1 MLSLCAG
8 SLGAPTA
15 QSSTCLVLENFANTQ
30 YVAEVAV
37 GSPGQ
42 SVKAIP
48 DTGSNELIIPS
59 VDCKGYMGV
68 SHRLFDAQKSSTF
81 RSSGPEDVNMYF
93 GQGGTV
99 CKKVKDTFTAGTLK
113 AEKAEW
119 LLMTEQTLEY
129 YDEAVYDGILGL
141 GREADLP
148 DDGSVT
154 EDDVVNHT
162 LRVNYHPEGATDD
175 PSVQLESVAVQGK
188 KWKLGEG
195 GIHAPLLARLGA
207 HQFGVCYSRND
218 GGGARLVLGPDKNP
232 LQLEDVLTFP
242 AANLTSYGISHW
254 GLPMQKLSLGGREVE
269 CVGGC
274 GAILDSGSSFSALPP
289 RMLKMVNHFLQGGF
303 FPCSA
308 IDQLPNLDF
317 FLNGHKFTLK
327 PEDYMVAMDTSAEES
342 TRLRT
347 MHAQLM
353 TKRTELSAMGDSAQV
368 RDLHR
373 EGISAQLLE
382 AATALLS
389 NATATQEGAALS
401 EGFGSGICVPA
412 MTDLDELTN
421 MGPMVILGVP
431 FMRAFHATFSRKGVN
446 EGTITLGRISRTGD
460 VCSSCDVAPK
470 VSESVSLSNVM
481 DPAAGEPDAAL
492 HARRLPVVKLSKL
505 RMSSSLRRGRARREA
520 AGL

>member
-1 MLSLCAG
+1 MWSLAAA
-8 SLGAPTA
+8 SLGAA
-15 QSSTCLVLENFANTQ
+15 QVSTTCLVLENFANTQ

-42 SVKAIP
+42 TVKAIP

-81 RSSGPEDVNMYF
+81 HSSGPEDVNMYF

-99 CKKVKDTFTAGTLK
+99 CKKVKDTFTAGTLQ

-129 YDEAVYDGILGL
+129 YDETVYDGILGL

-162 LRVNYHPEGATDD
+162 LRVNYHPEGDADA
-175 PSVQLESVAVQGK
+175 VQLESVSVQGK
-188 KWKLGEG
+188 KWKQGEN

-207 HQFGVCYSRND
+207 HQFSVCYSRND

-232 LQLEDVLTFP
+232 LQLENTLTFP

-308 IDQLPNLDF
+308 IDQLPDLDF

-327 PEDYMVAMDTSAEES
+327 PEDYMVAMDTSAEE
-342 TRLRT
+342 TARLRF
-347 MHAQLM
+347 MHSQLQ
-353 TKRTELSAMGDSAQV
+353 TKRTELSAVGDSV
-368 RDLHR
+368 RDAHR
-373 EGISAQLLE
+373 EGISHLLSQ
-382 AATALLS
+382 LLS
-389 NATATQEGAALS
+389 NETEVNKLS

-460 VCSSCDVAPK
+460 VCSSCEVAPK
-470 VSESVSLSNVM
+470 VSERETSLTNVM
-481 DPAAGEPDAAL
+481 DPAASELDAGL
-492 HARRLPVVKLSKL
+492 HARRLPIVKLSKL
-505 RMSSSLRRGRARREA
+505 RMSSSLRRARASKRAR
-520 AGL
+520 GL

>member
-1 MLSLCAG
+1 MLSLGWCA
-8 SLGAPTA
+8 SLGAA
-15 QSSTCLVLENFANTQ
+15 QISTTCLVLENFANTQ
-30 YVAEVAV
+30 YV
-37 GSPGQ
+37 
-42 SVKAIP
+42 
-48 DTGSNELIIPS
+48 
-59 VDCKGYMGV
+59 GV
-68 SHRLFDAQKSSTF
+68 SHRLFDAGKSSTF
-81 RSSGPEDVNMYF
+81 HSSGPEDVNMYF

-162 LRVNYHPEGATDD
+162 LRVNYHPDGPED
-175 PSVQLESVAVQGK
+175 PAVQLESVAVQGK
-188 KWKLGEG
+188 KWKLGEN

-207 HQFGVCYSRND
+207 HQFSVCYSRND

-232 LQLEDVLTFP
+232 LQLEDTLTFP

-327 PEDYMVAMDTSAEES
+327 PEDYMVAMDTSAEE
-342 TRLRT
+342 TARLRL

-353 TKRTELSAMGDSAQV
+353 TKQTELSAVGDSAQV
-368 RDLHR
+368 RGLHR

-382 AATALLS
+382 AATQLLS
-389 NATATQEGAALS
+389 NATATQEAGSLS

-421 MGPMVILGVP
+421 
-431 FMRAFHATFSRKGVN
+431 R
-446 EGTITLGRISRTGD
+446 
-460 VCSSCDVAPK
+460 
-470 VSESVSLSNVM
+470 
-481 DPAAGEPDAAL
+481 
-492 HARRLPVVKLSKL
+492 
-505 RMSSSLRRGRARREA
+505 
-520 AGL
+520 

>member
-1 MLSLCAG
+1 MLSLGCA
-8 SLGAPTA
+8 SLGAA
-15 QSSTCLVLENFANTQ
+15 QISTTCLVLENFANTQ

-42 SVKAIP
+42 TVKAIP

-68 SHRLFDAQKSSTF
+68 SHRLFDAGKSSTF
-81 RSSGPEDVNMYF
+81 HSSGPEDVNMYF

-99 CKKVKDTFTAGTLK
+99 CKQVKDTFTAGTLK

-119 LLMTEQTLEY
+119 LLMTEQTLED

-162 LRVNYHPEGATDD
+162 LRVNYHPDGPED
-175 PSVQLESVAVQGK
+175 PAVQLESVAVQGK
-188 KWKLGEG
+188 KWKLGEN

-207 HQFGVCYSRND
+207 HQFSVCYSRND

-232 LQLEDVLTFP
+232 LQLEDTLTFP

-289 RMLKMVNHFLQGGF
+289 RRLKMVNHFLQGGF

-342 TRLRT
+342 ARLRL
-347 MHAQLM
+347 MHTQLLS
-353 TKRTELSAMGDSAQV
+353 KRTELSAVGDSAQV

-382 AATALLS
+382 AATQLLS
-389 NATATQEGAALS
+389 NATASQEAGSLS

-421 MGPMVILGVP
+421 MGPMLILGVP

-470 VSESVSLSNVM
+470 VADSVSLSNVM
-481 DPAAGEPDAAL
+481 DPAASEPDAAL
-492 HARRLPVVKLSKL
+492 HARRLPIVKLSKL
-505 RMSSSLRRGRARREA
+505 RMSSSLRRTRARRQA

>member
-1 MLSLCAG
+1 
-8 SLGAPTA
+8 
-15 QSSTCLVLENFANTQ
+15 VLENFANTQ

-42 SVKAIP
+42 AVKAIP

-68 SHRLFDAQKSSTF
+68 SHRLFDAGKSSTF
-81 RSSGPEDVNMYF
+81 HSSGPEDVNMYF

-162 LRVNYHPEGATDD
+162 LRVNYHPEGDTDT
-175 PSVQLESVAVQGK
+175 VQLESVAVQGK
-188 KWKLGEG
+188 KWKLGEN

-207 HQFGVCYSRND
+207 HQFSVCYSRND

-232 LQLEDVLTFP
+232 LQLEDTLTFP

-308 IDQLPNLDF
+308 IDQLPDLDF

-327 PEDYMVAMDTSAEES
+327 PEDYMVAMDTSAEE
-342 TRLRT
+342 TARLRL
-347 MHAQLM
+347 MHTQLM
-353 TKRTELSAMGDSAQV
+353 TKRTELSAYGDSV
-368 RDLHR
+368 RDSHR
-373 EGISAQLLE
+373 EGISHLLSQ
-382 AATALLS
+382 LLS
-389 NATATQEGAALS
+389 NETMTNSLS

-460 VCSSCDVAPK
+460 VCSSCEVTPK
-470 VSESVSLSNVM
+470 VSDRETSLNNVL
-481 DPAAGEPDAAL
+481 DAPASGPDAAL
-492 HARRLPVVKLSKL
+492 HARRLPIVKLSKL
-505 RMSSSLRRGRARREA
+505 RPSSSVRRARAQKSRQQ

>member
-1 MLSLCAG
+1 MLHIAG
-8 SLGAPTA
+8 PLWSLGVDHPN
-15 QSSTCLVLENFANTQ
+15 TCLVLENFANTQ
-30 YVAEVAV
+30 YVAQVAI

-42 SVKAIP
+42 PVKAIP

-59 VDCKGYMGV
+59 IDCKGYMGV
-68 SHRLFDAQKSSTF
+68 SHRLFDAKKSTTF
-81 RSSGPEDVNMYF
+81 HASGPEDVNMYF

-113 AEKAEW
+113 ATNAEW

-162 LRVNYHPEGATDD
+162 LRVNYHPSQQDA
-175 PSVQLESVAVQGK
+175 VQLENYAVEGRH
-188 KWKLGEG
+188 GEN

-232 LQLEDVLTFP
+232 LQLENVLSFP

-308 IDQLPNLDF
+308 IDQLPDLDF
-317 FLNGHKFTLK
+317 FLSGHKFTLK
-327 PEDYMVAMDTSAEES
+327 PEDYMVAMDTSAEE
-342 TRLRT
+342 TARLRM
-347 MHAQLM
+347 MHASLQA
-353 TKRTELSAMGDSAQV
+353 KRTSLTAEDDSV
-368 RDLHR
+368 PHSHR
-373 EGISAQLLE
+373 EGISNLLSS
-382 AATALLS
+382 LLS
-389 NATATQEGAALS
+389 NDTMVNSLS
-401 EGFGSGICVPA
+401 SGFGSGICVPA

-431 FMRAFHATFSRKGVN
+431 FMRAFHATFARKGVN

-460 VCSSCDVAPK
+460 VCSSCEISPK
-470 VSESVSLSNVM
+470 VSERQTSLENVM
-481 DPAAGEPDAAL
+481 EPPAAAGEPDSAL
-492 HARRLPVVKLSKL
+492 HSRRIPIVPLSKL
-505 RMSSSLRRGRARREA
+505 RMSSSVRRSRRRPTGA
-520 AGL
+520 